1 MLLLD
6 IRPHCRQSGSHSK
19 TNRQVVMVQNDHCR
33 ASGAMFDLRS
43 LWVCQSREQRRYNS
57 LQLWL
62 RAGSVGTSVGMRRRG
77 AALDRQTDA
86 LAGTPHHPWDLHPT
100 AAPPPALSG
109 SGTAPDAP
117 LAASPLHHAPT
128 PPSLVP
134 RVREKTTQSK
144 PKWQLSGIRC
154 RITPRS
160 HRHPP
165 TEPALPL

>member
-1 MLLLD
+1 MILCYCW
-6 IRPHCRQSGSHSK
+6 IYGPTAQQSGSHGK

-33 ASGAMFDLRS
+33 ASGAMFNLRS
-43 LWVCQSREQRRYNS
+43 LWVCQSREQGQYNS

-77 AALDRQTDA
+77 AALDRQMDT
-86 LAGTPHHPWDLHPT
+86 LAGTPHHPWDLHPI
-100 AAPPPALSG
+100 ALLG
-109 SGTAPDAP
+109 SSTVPDAP

-128 PPSLVP
+128 LPSLVP
-134 RVREKTTQSK
+134 RAREKTTQSK
-144 PKWQLSGIRC
+144 PESQLSGIRC

-165 TEPALPL
+165 TEPAPPL